1 MTTNLWLAAPLLA
14 VAATLTALPQGPQFA
29 MLLDVTPVA
38 LREQASGI
46 SNVVMA
52 VAFLGAPIVGGL
64 SDLFDENLR
73 LALLC
78 VTPLYVVGALLIA
91 TCFRTYGDDLAMV
104 VAEAE
109 ADVGRG

>member
-1 MTTNLWLAAPLLA
+1 VAAPLLFTG
-14 VAATLTALPQGPQFA
+14 ATLTALPAGPQFA

-38 LREQASGI
+38 LREQASGL
-46 SNVVMA
+46 SNIVMA

-64 SDLFDENLR
+64 STLFHDNLR

-78 VTPLYVVGALLIA
+78 TTPLYVVGALLIA
-91 TCFRTYGDDLAMV
+91 LCFGSYGDDLAMV

-109 ADVGRG
+109 TGVALS

>member
-1 MTTNLWLAAPLLA
+1 MTTNLWVAAPLLA
-14 VAATLTALPQGPQFA
+14 IAATLTALPQGPQFA

-52 VAFLGAPIVGGL
+52 VAFLGAPIVGKL

-78 VTPLYVVGALLIA
+78 VTPLYIVGALLIA

-109 ADVGRG
+109 TGLDRR